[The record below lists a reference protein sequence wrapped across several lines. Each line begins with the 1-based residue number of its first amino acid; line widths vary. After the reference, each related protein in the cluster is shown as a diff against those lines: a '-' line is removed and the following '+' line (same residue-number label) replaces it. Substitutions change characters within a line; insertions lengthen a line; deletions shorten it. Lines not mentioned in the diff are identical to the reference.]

1 MHAKQ
6 KRILLFDDDDMSM
19 SPLKQHLE
27 RDMGFQVELTA
38 NQNILQRL
46 GKESFDLI
54 CVDLMIHPNS
64 FDAEGNEIKNV
75 HFDEVNWQKTGL
87 TFLQR
92 LRRGEFSGADGRG
105 TSPNVPVIVLSAVA
119 SYSVEEELG
128 QDIQVDNYVEKP
140 FALQEITDLIRN
152 LLKE

>member
-6 KRILLFDDDDMSM
+6 KRILLFDDDYMSM

-27 RDMGFQVELTA
+27 KDLGFEIELTA
-38 NQNILQRL
+38 NQDILQRL
-46 GKESFDLI
+46 GRESFDLI

-75 HFDEVNWQKTGL
+75 HFDGVNWQKTGL
-87 TFLQR
+87 AFLQR
-92 LRRGEFSGADGRG
+92 LRRGEFTSAGGQG
-105 TSPNVPVIVLSAVA
+105 TSPEVPVIVLSAVA

-128 QDIQVDNYVEKP
+128 QNIQVEHYVEKP
-140 FALQEITDLIRN
+140 FALQEITELICK